1 MLRRK
6 DFGAGTQ
13 LSSTGRSPAPSL
25 SSWEA
30 AQTGQ
35 TRPSTGKPPGS
46 YAHPSLTM
54 IRSGIIEEVEDG
66 DQDVQHITA
75 LEHKEEEFLEGGS
88 ERVGRV
94 RGETPLLH
102 PLPIPGAF
110 PEAVPLPG

>member
-1 MLRRK
+1 
-6 DFGAGTQ
+6 
-13 LSSTGRSPAPSL
+13 
-25 SSWEA
+25 
-30 AQTGQ
+30 
-35 TRPSTGKPPGS
+35 
-46 YAHPSLTM
+46 M

-94 RGETPLLH
+94 RGETPLPH

-110 PEAVPLPG
+110 PEAAPSPGLARVAAPHRRAHHGPPGWQPTLLKSQSFQKRTSSSWWNWIFLVELGR